1 MKNGKLC
8 LLLIGILIISA
19 GIASWWRRRFSS
31 SSSSSSSSSGGRQWT
46 YMVYMGAN
54 NNLSDAGLYN
64 LNDME
69 KVGSSGS
76 LAIVVQAEFSP
87 QYSAASGITQAV
99 AGRIYVENDNNPNAV
114 NLNAGTGIGY
124 VDMATPAALTD
135 FINWA
140 KTNYPAQHYALVIW
154 DHGGGWK
161 TNKLRSPLKG
171 AVLDD
176 TSGNFMSLPDLAKG
190 VADSNVHFDVINF
203 DACLMAM
210 YEVAYEFRGL
220 TDYMVLSEQTEP
232 GTGDPYDAI
241 LGALA
246 ANPSMTGRTL
256 ATTIVDKYNAF
267 YVPDTREGTTKSA
280 IDMSQID
287 ALDAKVV
294 ALAKALTNETTATAA
309 IQYAQNNTQ
318 NYEYTANHDLYEF
331 CKSLN
336 TNLSSGTSGTAK
348 TLSGDIMTLMG
359 SVVIDSKTTTSTV
372 ANSHGLAIYIPQ
384 ANETNSA
391 ELAQYSQLKCNLTSR
406 TSASGTWGSYIN
418 YLLAGSGGGTAVYK
432 PGNFGIK
439 ITWTNYFSGQDCDA
453 DLDLYVWEPDVDFST
468 TGHGSLHAPYM
479 GQTSPNGFFSQDS
492 SVSGKSEEYYLAN
505 DQVLAGDYYFLVN
518 DYASGPTCTR
528 ALARL
533 YMYDPVNFGDSNW
546 HEANLAGI
554 GVNLSYPSPITLD
567 LSSPWQGQALT
578 SVADLNNYSDWWVP
592 FSITKALT
600 SSFPLG
606 SNPPSVDKSSEYILR
621 YKKGSRLLFGLGK

>member
-1 MKNGKLC
+1 MKKGKLY
-8 LLLIGILIISA
+8 LLIIGMLIVSV
-19 GIASWWRRRFSS
+19 GTLSCGGGGGSS
-31 SSSSSSSSSGGRQWT
+31 SPATNSGPRQWT

-69 KVGSSGS
+69 KVGSNGAM
-76 LAIVVQAEFSP
+76 AIVVQAEFSP

-99 AGRIYVENDNNPNAV
+99 AGRIYVENDNDPTKP
-114 NLNAGTGIGY
+114 NLNAGTSIGY

-140 KTNYPAQHYALVIW
+140 KTNYPAQHYALVVW

-190 VADSNVHFDVINF
+190 VADSGVHFDVINF

-232 GTGDPYDAI
+232 GTGDPYDTI
-241 LGALA
+241 LGTLA
-246 ANPSMTGRTL
+246 ATPSMTGRSL

-267 YVPDTREGTTKSA
+267 YIPDTREGTTKSA

-294 ALAKALTNETTATAA
+294 ALAKALTNDATATAA

-348 TLSGDIMTLMG
+348 ALSGDIMALMG
-359 SVVIDSKTTTSTV
+359 SVAIDSKTTTSTV

-384 ANETNSA
+384 ANETNST
-391 ELAQYSQLKCNLTSR
+391 ELAQYSQLKCNLTAR

-418 YLLAGSGGGTAVYK
+418 YLLAGSGGGTAIYK

-439 ITWTNYFSGQDCDA
+439 ITWTNYVSGQACDA
-453 DLDLYVWEPDVDFST
+453 DRVLYVWEPAVDFAT

-518 DYASGPTCTR
+518 EYASGPTCTT

-533 YMYDPVNFGDSNW
+533 YMYDPANLGDSNW
-546 HEANLAGI
+546 HEANTAGL
-554 GVNLSYPSPITLD
+554 GVTLQYPSPIMLN
-567 LSSPWQGQALT
+567 LSTPWQGQTLT
-578 SVADLNNYSDWWVP
+578 TVADLNNYSDWWVP

-606 SNPPSVDKSSEYILR
+606 SNPPAVDKSSQYILR
-621 YKKGSRLLFGLGK
+621 YKKGARLLFGSGK

>member
-19 GIASWWRRRFSS
+19 GIASCGGGGSS

>member
-1 MKNGKLC
+1 MKKGKLH
-8 LLLIGILIISA
+8 LLIIGILIVSV
-19 GIASWWRRRFSS
+19 GTLSCGGGGGSS
-31 SSSSSSSSSGGRQWT
+31 SPATNSGPRQWT

-69 KVGSSGS
+69 KVGSSGAM
-76 LAIVVQAEFSP
+76 AIVVQAEFSP

-99 AGRIYVENDNNPNAV
+99 AGRIYVENDGNPNAV

-161 TNKLRSPLKG
+161 TTKLRSPMKG
-171 AVLDD
+171 AVQDD

-190 VADSNVHFDVINF
+190 VADSGVHFDVINF

-232 GTGDPYDAI
+232 GTGDPYDTI

-246 ANPSMTGRTL
+246 ATPSMTGRSL

-267 YVPDTREGTTKSA
+267 YIPDTREGTTKSA
-280 IDMSQID
+280 VDMSQID

-294 ALAKALTNETTATAA
+294 ALAKALTNDTTATAA

-384 ANETNSA
+384 ANETNST

-418 YLLAGSGGGTAVYK
+418 YLLAGSGGGTAVVQTGQLRHQDYLDQLRER
-432 PGNFGIK
+432 
-439 ITWTNYFSGQDCDA
+439 SG
-453 DLDLYVWEPDVDFST
+453 L
-468 TGHGSLHAPYM
+468 
-479 GQTSPNGFFSQDS
+479 
-492 SVSGKSEEYYLAN
+492 
-505 DQVLAGDYYFLVN
+505 
-518 DYASGPTCTR
+518 
-528 ALARL
+528 
-533 YMYDPVNFGDSNW
+533 
-546 HEANLAGI
+546 
-554 GVNLSYPSPITLD
+554 
-567 LSSPWQGQALT
+567 
-578 SVADLNNYSDWWVP
+578 
-592 FSITKALT
+592 
-600 SSFPLG
+600 
-606 SNPPSVDKSSEYILR
+606 
-621 YKKGSRLLFGLGK
+621 